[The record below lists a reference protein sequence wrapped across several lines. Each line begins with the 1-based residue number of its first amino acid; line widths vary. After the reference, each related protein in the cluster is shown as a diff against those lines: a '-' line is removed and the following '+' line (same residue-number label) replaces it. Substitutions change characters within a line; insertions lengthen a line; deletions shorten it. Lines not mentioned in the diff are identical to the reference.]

1 MYDLKITGGM
11 IYDGSGGAPFK
22 GGIAIKDG
30 LIVAVGHTVDGD
42 AMSTLDATGHIITPG
57 FIDLHTH
64 YDGQLSWDE
73 ELKPSVNHGVTT
85 AVTGNCG
92 VGFAPCRRE
101 DRAKLIS
108 LMEGVEDMPGT
119 VLHEGLTWDWESF
132 PEFMDALDT
141 IPHAIDFAVMVPHD
155 PLRVF
160 AMGDRAVFDEAATQ
174 DDVAKMADI
183 MREALEAGAIGFS
196 TGRSDVH
203 KTADGDWTPSSEAG
217 RDELVGIASVFQN
230 FDYGVLQAVNDFDM
244 VRPEDNFDAEF
255 DLMAAFFKA
264 GKKPGSMSLMQR
276 DFAPDDWQKIISRSE
291 KLNSEGL
298 DISFQVA
305 PRAIGVF
312 LGLNSTFHPLMAY
325 PSYINI
331 ADKPLE
337 EKVAILK
344 DPAYKTQLLSETPV
358 QLSGPG
364 SSIPPLTDI
373 MIAQFADLANKIFK
387 LEKNGSVDYEQ
398 GQSDSIVALA
408 KRDKQTLLEKTY
420 DLLLE
425 EDGHALLYYPVYN
438 YTEMNYDNVLTM
450 MSHDKALPGLSDGG
464 AHVGFICDAS
474 FPTYLL
480 SHWTR
485 DRPKR
490 GQEGIALT
498 KAVNMLTAK
507 GADYLGL
514 SDRGRLVVGQ
524 KADINI
530 IDYEALALGVPEMV
544 KDLPAGGQ
552 RLLQPVTG
560 YKATFVSGQ
569 QVIANDE
576 VTDARPG
583 RLVRAGSARS

>member
-1 MYDLKITGGM
+1 MYDLKITNGT
-11 IYDGSGGAPFK
+11 IYDGNGGAPFQ
-22 GGIAIKDG
+22 GDIAIKDG
-30 LIVAVGHTVDGD
+30 LIVAIGDKVNGD
-42 AMSTLDATGHIITPG
+42 AASVIEAAGHIVTPG

-92 VGFAPCRRE
+92 VGFAPCRKE

-119 VLHEGLTWDWESF
+119 VLHEGLTWNWESF
-132 PEFMDALDT
+132 PEYMEALDA
-141 IPHAIDFAVMVPHD
+141 IPHTIDFALMVPHD

-160 AMGDRAVFDEAATQ
+160 AMGDRAVFDEPANP
-174 DDVAKMADI
+174 DDINKMQDI
-183 MREALEAGAIGFS
+183 MREALEAGAVGFS

-203 KTADGDWTPSSEAG
+203 KTAEGDWTPSSEAG
-217 RDELVGIASVFQN
+217 REELVGIASVFQN
-230 FDYGVLQAVNDFDM
+230 FGYGVLQAVNDFDM

-255 DLMAAFFKA
+255 DLMEAFFKA
-264 GKKPGSMSLMQR
+264 GERPCSMSLMQR
-276 DFAPDDWQKIISRSE
+276 DFAPDDWQKIITRSE
-291 KLNSEGL
+291 KLNAKGM

-312 LGLNSTFHPLMAY
+312 QGLNSTFHPLMAF
-325 PSYINI
+325 PSYIKI
-331 ADKPLE
+331 ADKPLA

-344 DPAYKTQLLSETPV
+344 DPTFKAQLLSETPV

-373 MIAQFADLANKIFK
+373 MIAQFEALSNKMFK
-387 LEKNGSVDYEQ
+387 LEKNGTVDYEQ
-398 GQSDSIVALA
+398 GQSDSIAALA
-408 KRDKQTLLEKTY
+408 KRDNQTVWEKSY

-425 EDGHALLYYPVYN
+425 EDGHALIYYPVYN

-450 MSHDKALPGLSDGG
+450 MQHDKALPGLSDGG

-490 GQEGIALT
+490 GQDGLPLS

-514 SDRGRLVVGQ
+514 TDRGRLAVGQ

-530 IDYEALALGVPEMV
+530 IDYDKLALGVPEMIT
-544 KDLPAGGQ
+544 DLPAGGQ
-552 RLLQPVTG
+552 RLLQPVRG
-560 YKATFVSGQ
+560 YKATFVSGE
-569 QVIANDE
+569 QVIANDV
-576 VTDARPG
+576 VTKARPG
-583 RLVRAGSARS
+583 RLVRAGIAR

>member
-1 MYDLKITGGM
+1 MYDLKITNGT
-11 IYDGSGGAPFK
+11 IYDGNGGAPFQ
-22 GGIAIKDG
+22 GDIAIKDG
-30 LIVAVGHTVDGD
+30 LIVAIGDTVNGD
-42 AMSTLDATGHIITPG
+42 AASVIEAAGHIVTPG

-92 VGFAPCRRE
+92 VGFAPCRKE

-119 VLHEGLTWDWESF
+119 VLHEGLTWNWESF
-132 PEFMDALDT
+132 PEYMEALDA
-141 IPHAIDFAVMVPHD
+141 IPHTIDFALMVPHD

-160 AMGDRAVFDEAATQ
+160 AMGDRAVFDEPANP
-174 DDVAKMADI
+174 DDINKMQDI
-183 MREALEAGAIGFS
+183 MREALEAGAVGFS

-203 KTADGDWTPSSEAG
+203 KTAEGDWTPSSEAG
-217 RDELVGIASVFQN
+217 REELVGIASVFQN
-230 FDYGVLQAVNDFDM
+230 FGYGVLQAVNDFDM

-255 DLMAAFFKA
+255 DLMEAFFKA
-264 GKKPGSMSLMQR
+264 GERPCSMSLMQR
-276 DFAPDDWQKIISRSE
+276 DFAPDDWQKIITRSE
-291 KLNSEGL
+291 KLNAKGM

-312 LGLNSTFHPLMAY
+312 QGLNSTFHPLMAF
-325 PSYINI
+325 PSYIKI
-331 ADKPLE
+331 ADKPLA

-344 DPAYKTQLLSETPV
+344 DPTFKAQLLSETPV

-373 MIAQFADLANKIFK
+373 MIAQFEALSNKMFK
-387 LEKNGSVDYEQ
+387 LEKNGTVDYEQ
-398 GQSDSIVALA
+398 GQSDSIAALA
-408 KRDKQTLLEKTY
+408 KRDNQTVWEKSY

-425 EDGHALLYYPVYN
+425 EDGHALIYYPVYN

-450 MSHDKALPGLSDGG
+450 MQHDKALPGLSDGG

-490 GQEGIALT
+490 GQDGLPLS

-514 SDRGRLVVGQ
+514 TDRGRLAVGQ

-530 IDYEALALGVPEMV
+530 IDYDKLALGVPEMIT
-544 KDLPAGGQ
+544 DLPAGGQ
-552 RLLQPVTG
+552 RLLQPVRG
-560 YKATFVSGQ
+560 YKATFVSGE
-569 QVIANDE
+569 QVIANDV
-576 VTDARPG
+576 VTKARPG
-583 RLVRAGSARS
+583 RLVRAGIAR